1 MSVPQDPILA
11 KARRVLEQPDP
22 VLVKARRVLQRL
34 GTGAGVPVP
43 VPRGMMRLGEAD
55 PTLSELKALAQA
67 RRKFVEEMAA
77 KQPAAQLRDAMLE
90 QHAPVP
96 FDEFCEVVKDPG
108 KASLEL
114 ERARQRLEKNPG
126 SAVRITPG
134 IAQLV
139 ERRAKHPDWMP
150 TPTGWGLYLASL
162 APALKEHLDALR
174 RDALFPEAARQEH
187 TLIVA
192 PTGHGKSTLLKALI
206 HHYVAEAPG
215 SAVIVLDPGG
225 DLVRQVARWPELIQG
240 DRLVYIEPELKPGFT
255 VGLNPLDG
263 RGLDERG
270 QNHVAAALA
279 RALGEVVNE
288 LTDNMRTLVRTTATL
303 LLGTP
308 GATLRDMQ
316 VLLRQSAATAAPKRR
331 ARVRPGP
338 GIELPPETAVQGDE
352 RAAELLAL
360 GREHPDEEVA
370 DFFASE
376 FEGEYFAPTR
386 NSMAARLRNVLSLI
400 DVRNMMTGPATV
412 HLESLIDA
420 RRVILVNLARFGD
433 DGSAMV
439 GRLLVALVAGL
450 VRRRADL
457 PEGAR
462 RVPVQLFVDEVTT
475 MVSPQMVRVLAEL
488 RKFGLHMTMAQQIAG
503 AGFTTEQKAVL
514 FGNTACKLVVP
525 TDEDV
530 NKLFQAERGK
540 DAVRLGRGEFLVQWG
555 RSAETRRL
563 VVRPDM
569 ADGGRGVDDAEWR
582 AFVERHVARYY
593 RPSTAPRASP
603 GAAAPA
609 AEPDADEFPL

>member
-1 MSVPQDPILA
+1 MSVPQDPIVA
-11 KARRVLEQPDP
+11 KARRILLADAPAVEVEP
-22 VLVKARRVLQRL
+22 A
-34 GTGAGVPVP
+34 
-43 VPRGMMRLGEAD
+43 VPRLLGGGGMHLGEVD
-55 PTLSELKALAQA
+55 PSLSELKRLAAARQRYVDQIAATVPDARLRSALI
-67 RRKFVEEMAA
+67 
-77 KQPAAQLRDAMLE
+77 E
-90 QHAPVP
+90 QHTPVP
-96 FDEFCEVVKDPG
+96 FEEFCDVVKDPG
-108 KASLEL
+108 KAALEL
-114 ERARQRLEKNPG
+114 ERANQRLQKNPNP
-126 SAVRITPG
+126 AVRVTPG
-134 IAQLV
+134 LAHLIKNGV
-139 ERRAKHPDWMP
+139 RPGWTP
-150 TPTGWGLYLASL
+150 TPTGWGRYLADLSPGV
-162 APALKEHLDALR
+162 AKYLDAIR
-174 RDALFPEAARQEH
+174 NATRFPEGARQEH

-206 HHYVAEAPG
+206 YHYVSEPPS
-215 SAVIVLDPGG
+215 SAVVVLDPGG
-225 DLVRQVARWPELIQG
+225 DLVRQVARWPELIRG

-303 LLGTP
+303 LLGVP

-316 VLLRQSAATAAPKRR
+316 VLLRQSAATGAPKRR
-331 ARVRPGP
+331 ARTRPGP
-338 GIELPPETAVQGDE
+338 GIELPPETAMQGND
-352 RAAELLAL
+352 RAAELLAR
-360 GREHPDEEVA
+360 GREHPDEEIA

-412 HLESLIDA
+412 HLDTLINE
-420 RRVILVNLARFGD
+420 RRVVLVNLARFGD

-457 PEGAR
+457 PEDAE

-525 TDEDV
+525 TDDDV
-530 NKLFQAERGK
+530 SKLFQTDRGK
-540 DAVRLGRGEFLVQWG
+540 EVARLDRGEFLVQWG

-569 ADGGRGVDDAEWR
+569 ADGARGVDDAEWR
-582 AFVERHVARYY
+582 DFVERHLARYY
-593 RPSTAPRASP
+593 RPSTPPRTSS
-603 GAAAPA
+603 GAAAA
-609 AEPDADEFPL
+609 GEEDDFPL